1 MLFYEG
7 RIPMKDDVKAC
18 VNSRLDFINNYLDV
32 TPEHKAECDQF
43 INDITALGESCAD
56 YAEFESR
63 FASEGLGNQ
72 FNSMV
77 GRIPQKTHKMTK
89 EEKDFSKATMKQILN
104 ENKGQIASDIAQ
116 EAAET
121 ATLHAK
127 DELIAEN
134 RKRMIKE
141 GVFDEYARASNVAS
155 DIENIFGFFKK
166 RKKDKDDG

>member
-1 MLFYEG
+1 
-7 RIPMKDDVKAC
+7 
-18 VNSRLDFINNYLDV
+18 
-32 TPEHKAECDQF
+32 
-43 INDITALGESCAD
+43 
-56 YAEFESR
+56 
-63 FASEGLGNQ
+63 
-72 FNSMV
+72 MV

-141 GVFDEYARASNVAS
+141 GVFDEYTRASNVAS

-166 RKKDKDDG
+166 RKKDKDDGK

>member
-1 MLFYEG
+1 
-7 RIPMKDDVKAC
+7 MKDDVKAC

-43 INDITALGESCAD
+43 
-56 YAEFESR
+56 
-63 FASEGLGNQ
+63 
-72 FNSMV
+72 NSMV

-89 EEKDFSKATMKQILN
+89 EEKYFSKATMKQILN

-141 GVFDEYARASNVAS
+141 GVFDEYTRASNVAS

-166 RKKDKDDG
+166 RKKDKDDGK

>member
-1 MLFYEG
+1 
-7 RIPMKDDVKAC
+7 MKDDVKAC

-63 FASEGLGNQ
+63 FASEGLGDQ

-89 EEKDFSKATMKQILN
+89 EEKAEYRAKKA
-104 ENKGQIASDIAQ
+104 E
-116 EAAET
+116 
-121 ATLHAK
+121 
-127 DELIAEN
+127 
-134 RKRMIKE
+134 KE
-141 GVFDEYARASNVAS
+141 GNNETDS
-155 DIENIFGFFKK
+155 
-166 RKKDKDDG
+166 